1 MKCNAQWNGEA
12 FPETLDNKVSN
23 SGFVRVLAQREMEK
37 RRSPLV

>member
-23 SGFVRVLAQREMEK
+23 SGFVRSLSRLL
-37 RRSPLV
+37 P